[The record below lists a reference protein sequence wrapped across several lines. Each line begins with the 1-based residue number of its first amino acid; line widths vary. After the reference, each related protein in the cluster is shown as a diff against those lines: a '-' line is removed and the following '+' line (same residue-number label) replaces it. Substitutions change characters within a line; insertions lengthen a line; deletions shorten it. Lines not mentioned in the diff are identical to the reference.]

1 MTTIW
6 GHLTRPWWSGVLL
19 ATLVALPSGCGG
31 DEPTGCPDP
40 VPLRIGDDDRVP
52 ADLDLTTFGTLTRL
66 DVDQGFT
73 TYRVETTSSVQDLY
87 VPITRQVRRDGWE
100 LVGSENEGVDA
111 EVYLARREGD
121 TGVIRLND
129 LECAGTVAIEVTV
142 DRPVESGGSK
152 SPSPA
157 TPSAEVSATH
167 GSPSG
172 NPTPG

>member
-1 MTTIW
+1 MLLVFAIASLAAACD
-6 GHLTRPWWSGVLL
+6 GEATRC
-19 ATLVALPSGCGG
+19 A
-31 DEPTGCPDP
+31 EP
-40 VPLRIGDDDRVP
+40 VPLAITEDVQVP
-52 ADLDLTTFGTLTRL
+52 TDLDLTTFGTLTRL
-66 DVDQGFT
+66 DVDRGFT

-129 LECAGTVAIEVTV
+129 LECAGTVAIEVAV
-142 DRPVESGGSK
+142 DRPVESAGNTSTPPG
-152 SPSPA
+152 
-157 TPSAEVSATH
+157 TPSAEVSSTQR
-167 GSPSG
+167 SPSG